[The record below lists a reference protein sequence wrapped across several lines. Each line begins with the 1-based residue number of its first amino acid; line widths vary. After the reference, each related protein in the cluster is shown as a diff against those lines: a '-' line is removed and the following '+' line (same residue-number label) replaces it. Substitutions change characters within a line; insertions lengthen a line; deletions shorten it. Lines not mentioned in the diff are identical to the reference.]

1 MALFLQTFILTR
13 FCEVSSYVSSLTCQK
28 SGESYAHR
36 ISFGVFYPCSRCID
50 LIWCEKT
57 LANVLC
63 KPVGFITVSM
73 VLVFVPLYLELL

>member
-1 MALFLQTFILTR
+1 MHIEFHL
-13 FCEVSSYVSSLTCQK
+13 
-28 SGESYAHR
+28 
-36 ISFGVFYPCSRCID
+36 VFYPCGRCID